1 MSHPDFRRYLSA
13 RLAGS
18 FGSQML
24 IVALGYQVYELT
36 RNPLDLGLIGLSQF
50 LPFVILVLPAGHA
63 ADRLDRRRIMAA
75 CYALLAACAVGLMA
89 LTVAGLHA
97 VWPIF
102 AVMTLFGVARAFSMP
117 TGQALVPNLVP
128 TRDFGNAIAI
138 TSSAGQIAIIG
149 GPALGGILYL
159 AGPAVVYA
167 VVAVLT
173 LLGSVL
179 LLGIA
184 GGGRG
189 EPLREPVSLRTVL
202 SGVLFV
208 RSHPVVLGSISLD
221 LFAVLFGGAT
231 ALLPVYASDI
241 LRVGPIG
248 LGVLRSA
255 PAVGAAVCAAVIA
268 ARPVSRH
275 VGAWMFGGVAVFGAS
290 TLIFGIST
298 SFPLTLAAL
307 VVLGAADQVS
317 VYIRH
322 LLVQLTTPDRIRG
335 RVSAVNAVFIGASN
349 ELGEFES
356 GVTAAWWTTV
366 PAVLVGGIATI
377 VVAATWSRLFPSL
390 RTLDRF
396 PGMADAGLPS
406 GGPDPEGVAGPDE
419 LGMSVAGATSAVPAP
434 GEGPDGGSAASPE

>member
-1 MSHPDFRRYLSA
+1 MRLNLPPAMRHPDFQRYLAA

-50 LPFVILVLPAGHA
+50 LPFVVLVLPAGQA

-75 CYALLAACAVGLMA
+75 CYALLAACSLLLLA
-89 LTVAGLHA
+89 LTAAGLSA
-97 VWPIF
+97 AWPIF

-117 TGQALVPNLVP
+117 TGQALLPNLVP
-128 TRDFGNAIAI
+128 TEHFGNAIAV
-138 TSSAGQIAIIG
+138 TSSTGQIATIA
-149 GPALGGILYL
+149 GPALGGLLFL
-159 AGPAVVYA
+159 AGPGVVYA
-167 VVAVLT
+167 VVAALT
-173 LLGSVL
+173 ALGAAL
-179 LLGIA
+179 LLLVE

-189 EPLREPVSLRTVL
+189 ERVREPISLATVL
-202 SGVLFV
+202 SGVTFV

-241 LRVGPIG
+241 LRVGPTG
-248 LGVLRSA
+248 LGILRAA
-255 PAVGAAVCAAVIA
+255 PAIGAALCAAA
-268 ARPVSRH
+268 LSARPVTRH
-275 VGAWMFGGVAVFGAS
+275 VGVWMFGGVAVFGLC
-290 TLIFGIST
+290 TVLFGIST
-298 SFPLTLAAL
+298 SFPFTLAAL
-307 VVLGAADQVS
+307 VVLGAADMVS
-317 VYIRH
+317 VYVRH

-356 GVTAAWWTTV
+356 GLTASWWTTM
-366 PAVLVGGIATI
+366 PAVLVGGAATI
-377 VVAATWSRLFPSL
+377 AVALAWSRLFPSL

-396 PGMADAGLPS
+396 PGPAGPGEQGS
-406 GGPDPEGVAGPDE
+406 RSIGPDIGREIGPEDVAGQGVAPGR
-419 LGMSVAGATSAVPAP
+419 PA
-434 GEGPDGGSAASPE
+434 APE